1 MPYEQEIPPYGDLP
15 EPPKEM
21 DALARTVIGIGIE
34 VHRELGPGLPEEA
47 YEGAMCVE
55 FDSRG
60 ILYER
65 QKLVEIVY
73 KGVVVAKGRIDL
85 LVEGKLIVEVKS
97 CDTLIAVH
105 RMQVI
110 AYLKIIKQ
118 MLGLLMNF
126 NVPVL
131 KDGIRR
137 VICS

>member
-73 KGVVVAKGRIDL
+73 KGVVVARGRIDL